1 MATDKHPEVTEQES
15 LKVAE
20 HAREAEWK
28 KPSFM
33 REFFLGRFRL
43 DLVHPFPL
51 AEKARPE
58 FAAFCQKFEAFLR
71 DEVDPAEIDR
81 TGEYPPKVLDG
92 LRRLGAFGMKIPA
105 KYGGLGFTN
114 VEYNRVMTLI
124 GSRCGN
130 LGALLSA
137 HQSIGVPQPLKTFGT
152 EELKKKY
159 LPRCAAGEISAFAL
173 TEPRVGSDPAR
184 MLTTARKTADG
195 TAYVLNGKKLW
206 TTNGTLAKLLVVMAI
221 DPDTKKIS
229 AFVVEADWPG
239 VSVEHRC
246 RFMGLRAISN
256 AVMDFKDVRVPAEN
270 LIGQEGKGLKI
281 ALTTLND
288 GRLSIPNIS
297 VGTVKSCL
305 GIVRRWANE
314 RVQWGKPIG
323 KHEAI
328 THKISDIAARTFA
341 MEAVASLATEMS
353 DRGGYDI
360 RLEAAAA
367 KEWITFRAWEI
378 VDETMQIRGGRGYE
392 TEQSLAARG
401 DEPVPVERMMRDY
414 RINKIFEGSTEIMHL
429 FMAREMVDKH
439 LQVAGALV
447 DPAKPLS
454 AKLAALPGMAAFYA
468 WWYPTRWLGWSFW
481 PKYAGMGPLAPH
493 LRFVER
499 SSRRL
504 ARASF
509 HGMLV
514 YQAKLQNKQAF
525 LFRLVD
531 IANETFAM
539 AAAVSRAQTLVDRNA
554 PEGRQAVRMAD
565 VFCRSARR
573 RVVALFRELWS
584 NDDVLRYK
592 HGLGVL
598 GGADTWLEAGI
609 VEAQP
614 KPAAAPPVEEK
625 QEVPVGA

>member
-1 MATDKHPEVTEQES
+1 MASEKHPEVTESES
-15 LKVAE
+15 LEVAE
-20 HAREAEWK
+20 TARQKEWD
-28 KPSFM
+28 KPSFL
-33 REFFLGRFRL
+33 RELFLGTFRL

-51 AEKARPE
+51 PGPERPE
-58 FAAFCQKFEAFLR
+58 FAAFYHKLHDFLR

-81 TGEYPPKVLDG
+81 AGEYPQRVIDG
-92 LRRLGAFGMKIPA
+92 LRHLGAFGMKIPA
-105 KYGGLGFTN
+105 RYGGLGFTN
-114 VEYNRVMTLI
+114 VEYSRVMTLV
-124 GSRCGN
+124 GSHCGN
-130 LGALLSA
+130 VAALLSA
-137 HQSIGVPQPLKTFGT
+137 HQSIGVPQPLKAFGS
-152 EELKKKY
+152 EELKRQY

-173 TEPRVGSDPAR
+173 TEPGVGSDPAR
-184 MLTTARKTADG
+184 MLTTARKTEDG
-195 TAYVLNGKKLW
+195 AAYVLNGRKLW

-221 DPDTKKIS
+221 DPDTRRIS

-256 AVMDFKDVRVPAEN
+256 AVLRFDDVRVPAGN

-297 VGTVKSCL
+297 VGAVKACL
-305 GIVRRWANE
+305 GVVRRWAGE
-314 RVQWGKPIG
+314 RVQWGRPIG
-323 KHEAI
+323 RHEAI
-328 THKISDIAARTFA
+328 AHKISDIAARAFA
-341 MEAVASLATEMS
+341 MEAVAGIATEMS

-367 KEWITFRAWEI
+367 KEWNTFRAWEI

-392 TEQSLAARG
+392 TELSLAGRG
-401 DEPVPVERMMRDY
+401 EEPVPVERVMRDY
-414 RINKIFEGSTEIMHL
+414 RINRIFEGSSEIMHL

-439 LQVAGALV
+439 LQVAGALA
-447 DPAKPLS
+447 DPRRP
-454 AKLAALPGMAAFYA
+454 LAARLAAVPRMAAFYA

-481 PKYAGMGPLAPH
+481 PKHAGFGPLAPH

-499 SSRRL
+499 ASRRL

-514 YQAKLQNKQAF
+514 YQARLQNKQAF

-531 IANETFAM
+531 IANESFAM
-539 AAAVSRAQTLVDRNA
+539 AAAVARARALADRHA
-554 PEGRQAVRMAD
+554 PEAAEAVRTAD

-573 RVVALFRELWS
+573 RVETLFRELWS
-584 NDDVLRYK
+584 NDDALRYR
-592 HGLGVL
+592 HGVGVL
-598 GGADTWLEAGI
+598 TGRDQWLEAGI
-609 VEAQP
+609 MGP
-614 KPAAAPPVEEK
+614 KAEPAPVENER
-625 QEVPVGA
+625 EVPVGA

>member
-1 MATDKHPEVTEQES
+1 MSTEKHSEVTEKES
-15 LKVAE
+15 LQVAE
-20 HAREAEWK
+20 ASREARWER
-28 KPSFM
+28 PSFM
-33 REFFLGRFRL
+33 RDFFLGNFRL
-43 DLVHPFPL
+43 DLIHPFPL
-51 AEKARPE
+51 AGAERPE
-58 FAAFCQKFEAFLR
+58 FTTFFAKFKDFLEK
-71 DEVDPAEIDR
+71 EVDPGEIDR
-81 TGEYPPKVLDG
+81 TGEYPARVLEG
-92 LRRLGAFGMKIPA
+92 LRRLGAFGMKIPV

-124 GSRCGN
+124 GSHCGN
-130 LGALLSA
+130 VGALLSA
-137 HQSIGVPQPLKTFGT
+137 HQSIGVSQPLKFFGT
-152 EELKKKY
+152 EDLKQKY

-173 TEPRVGSDPAR
+173 TEPGVGSDPAR
-184 MLTTARKTADG
+184 MLTTAVKTEDG
-195 TAYVLNGKKLW
+195 AAYVLNGRKLW

-221 DPDTKKIS
+221 DPSTKRIS

-246 RFMGLRAISN
+246 RFMGLHAISN
-256 AVMDFKDVRVPAEN
+256 AVMAFENVRVPAMN
-270 LIGQEGKGLKI
+270 LIGEEGRGLKI

-297 VGTVKSCL
+297 VGTAKSCL
-305 GIVRRWANE
+305 RIVRRWSNE

-341 MEAVASLATEMS
+341 MESLASLATEMS

-367 KEWITFRAWEI
+367 KEWNTFRAWEI

-401 DEPVPVERMMRDY
+401 DEPVPVERIMRDY

-429 FMAREMVDKH
+429 FMAREMVDRH

-447 DPAKPLS
+447 DPERTTS
-454 AKLAALPGMAAFYA
+454 AKLAALPGMLAFYA
-468 WWYPTRWLGWSFW
+468 WWYPTRWLGWGFW
-481 PKYAGMGPLAPH
+481 PKYAAFGALATH

-499 SSRRL
+499 TSRRL

-514 YQAKLQNKQAF
+514 YRAKLQNKQAF

-531 IANETFAM
+531 IANESFAM
-539 AAAVSRAQTLVDRNA
+539 AASVSRAQALVDRGA
-554 PEGRQAVRMAD
+554 PEAPRAVRMAD
-565 VFCRSARR
+565 VVSRSARR
-573 RVVALFRELWS
+573 RVNTLLRELWS

-592 HGLGVL
+592 HGARVL
-598 GGADTWLEAGI
+598 AGDDRWLEAGI
-609 VEAQP
+609 MDLATHNR
-614 KPAAAPPVEEK
+614 AASDQEQK
-625 QEVPVGA
+625 KEVPVGA